1 MLYISIFLISLLGC
15 ISSFTDV
22 KVGKIPN
29 LLVFPMIAAAAL
41 LGLFSNNISMFFLNA
56 FLAFLF
62 GFCLYL
68 ARLWSAGDSKLFL
81 AFAMLFPMQFYSN
94 TLSLFPSFSLLL
106 NSFIPAFIVLFLFS
120 LFKTTTKQK
129 IEAMRFSLQPK
140 ILASLAV
147 ILFAFYWLLF
157 YVFSLIA
164 FPLDFFL
171 IVLIL
176 FLFISVLETIFPKKL
191 VFVAGALSIVFAF
204 LNFNELIQPNFW
216 IVFVLILA
224 SMILLRFFILFL
236 GFFAFGKRTEIKELK
251 PGMVLLEGVFE
262 RNGLLEK
269 KKLFFPSLVNAL
281 QDIRT
286 NYVFNLGSSGLT
298 AENISF
304 LIEKN
309 KLGNVRFHSLLVQET
324 IPFAPLL
331 FLGTILTFF
340 CSFLFPWC

>member
-1 MLYISIFLISLLGC
+1 MLYLNIFLISFLGC
-15 ISSFTDV
+15 ISSYSDV
-22 KVGKIPN
+22 RLGKISN
-29 LLVFPMIAAAAL
+29 LLVFPMIAVAAV
-41 LGLFSNNISMFFLNA
+41 LGLFSPNPFLFFLNA

-94 TLSLFPSFSLLL
+94 TFSLFPSFSLLL
-106 NSFIPAFIVLFLFS
+106 NSFIPAFIVLFFFS

-129 IEAMRFSLQPK
+129 IEAMCFSLQPK
-140 ILASLAV
+140 TVASLAV

-157 YVFSLIA
+157 YVFSFIA
-164 FPLDFFL
+164 LPLDFFF

-191 VFVAGALSIVFAF
+191 VWVSAILCIAFAF
-204 LNFNELIQPNFW
+204 LNLNELLNPSFW
-216 IVFVLILA
+216 IVFVLILV
-224 SMILLRFFILFL
+224 SMILLRFFVLFL
-236 GFFAFGKRTEIKELK
+236 GFFAFGKRTEISELK

-281 QDIRT
+281 QDIKT
-286 NYVFNLGSSGLT
+286 NYVFDLGSNGLT
-298 AENISF
+298 SENIS
-304 LIEKN
+304 LLREKN
-309 KLGNVRFHSLLVQET
+309 SQGKVKFHSLLVQET

-331 FLGTILTFF
+331 FVGTILTFF